1 MEVAGEA
8 AVDAPA
14 LSGQEQLATQADDN
28 VRAPAARLLIA
39 AAGLLELAWLSG
51 IGYFVY
57 WLLS

>member
-14 LSGQEQLATQADDN
+14 LSGQELLAPQAEAE
-28 VRAPAARLLIA
+28 VRTAPRLSIA
-39 AAGLLELAWLSG
+39 ALALLLELAWLSG